1 MTRQDLQRVVS
12 KAVQKSRT
20 RISNNFAFN
29 SKIQRFKVVT
39 NSDDIPKFPD
49 ISPTEPLKELLIP
62 EFIWPEEDRTMKGMV
77 MVKSK
82 GVVQFVI
89 LARSGH
95 LVHEAWDTPSLDMV
109 RDFASFLLC
118 TISDLKLEFGTI
130 LRWTNPWGNVVVMG
144 LDSGDLNMLQKF
156 RTFFTTLKFS
166 QHYLNTFPKDAMVSS
181 ISLSILL
188 KMNSGSSR
196 KSVSPRP
203 FLHATSYSGSLK
215 H

>member
-29 SKIQRFKVVT
+29 SKIQRFKAVT

-144 LDSGDLNMLQKF
+144 
-156 RTFFTTLKFS
+156 
-166 QHYLNTFPKDAMVSS
+166 HSS
-181 ISLSILL
+181 SLSTISIHFRRMLW
-188 KMNSGSSR
+188 
-196 KSVSPRP
+196 
-203 FLHATSYSGSLK
+203 
-215 H
+215 